1 MFDSLIEI
9 ALRFMRIGDPTD
21 PKNLAEN
28 LAVLSDDDLIDMINV
43 HFQQYRP
50 DALII
55 ARAELVKRGY
65 HISKKGKVTN
75 PQKAEEKPHE
85 GVAPAAQN
93 PTLPLCPRC
102 KTELEYVGTRRLNDD
117 KEMSV
122 LGELGEM
129 FKNGAHEFLDVYIC
143 RKCGHVDLFVDGIG
157 EEFRPY

>member
-1 MFDSLIEI
+1 
-9 ALRFMRIGDPTD
+9 MRIGDPTD

-28 LAVLSDDDLIDMINV
+28 LAALSDDDLIDMINI
-43 HFQQYRP
+43 HFQQYRQ

-75 PQKAEEKPHE
+75 PQKAEEKPNE
-85 GVAPAAQN
+85 GAAPAAQK
-93 PTLPLCPRC
+93 PALPLCPRC
-102 KTELEYVGTRRLNDD
+102 KTALEYVGTRRLNDD

>member
-1 MFDSLIEI
+1 
-9 ALRFMRIGDPTD
+9 MRIGDPTD

-28 LAVLSDDDLIDMINV
+28 LAALSDDELIDMINI

-55 ARAELVKRGY
+55 ARAEMLKRGY

-75 PQKAEEKPHE
+75 PQKAEEKPNE
-85 GVAPAAQN
+85 GTAPVVQK
-93 PTLPLCPRC
+93 PGPPLCPRC
-102 KTELEYVGTRRLNDD
+102 RAELEYAGTRRLNDD

-129 FKNGAHEFLDVYIC
+129 FKSGAHEFLDVYIC